1 MHELEGI
8 VRSLKASG
16 SSDGARAVVVDR
28 VATADTET
36 QYEVSPCVWWC
47 AQSDRTCCLAEN
59 SRQFYHG
66 ERKAHREKTRA
77 RTHTQVED
85 QIAAV
90 EMYMR
95 HGDAMEGAC

>member
-1 MHELEGI
+1 MASVAVQCEPAEQEHEALLAKVHELEGI

-36 QYEVSPCVWWC
+36 QYEV
-47 AQSDRTCCLAEN
+47 
-59 SRQFYHG
+59 
-66 ERKAHREKTRA
+66 
-77 RTHTQVED
+77 ED